1 MSNKLIIH
9 ETWTGTPMKVEK
21 KYCWKIVMESSL
33 YAGKFISNHL
43 YDSPED
49 ATTAFYEICKT
60 DPIFMSIK
68 LDE

>member
-1 MSNKLIIH
+1 MSNKLIVH

-21 KYCWKIVMESSL
+21 KYCWKVVMESSL
-33 YAGKFISNHL
+33 YTGKFISNQV

-49 ATTAFYEICKT
+49 AVTTFNEICKI
-60 DPIFMSIK
+60 DPILISIK